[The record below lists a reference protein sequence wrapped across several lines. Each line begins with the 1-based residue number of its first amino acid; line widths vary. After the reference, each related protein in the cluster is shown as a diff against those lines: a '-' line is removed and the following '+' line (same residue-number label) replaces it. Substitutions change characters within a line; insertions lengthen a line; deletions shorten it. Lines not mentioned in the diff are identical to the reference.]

1 MLLYIHVTIY
11 MYDREMAEDAIDKI
25 IEVSGIGKD
34 SPVPVPPSNT
44 LHIDLIGKEGY
55 SENLAATLML
65 DYSNSISYN
74 TACHLAN
81 AYGGN
86 ARKVLTI
93 NYTPPPTTTN
103 TTAATTA
110 TTTTTNNNNNKNRNE
125 TANHPLHPPPQH
137 KLIVKGYPYIEEE
150 IIYAIRY
157 EYAVRVEDI
166 IARRARLAFL
176 NR

>member
-1 MLLYIHVTIY
+1 M

-25 IEVSGIGKD
+25 IQVSGLGKD

-55 SENLAATLML
+55 SENLAAILML
-65 DYSNSISYN
+65 DYSNSINYN
-74 TACHLAN
+74 TASHLAN

-93 NYTPPPTTTN
+93 NNTPTTINTTTRTTTTN
-103 TTAATTA
+103 TKYD
-110 TTTTTNNNNNKNRNE
+110 NKSDIKNRNE
-125 TANHPLHPPPQH
+125 TANRPLHPH

-166 IARRARLAFL
+166 IARRTRLAFL

>member
-1 MLLYIHVTIY
+1 

-25 IEVSGIGKD
+25 IEVSGIGKNK
-34 SPVPVPPSNT
+34 PVTPSNT

-55 SENLAATLML
+55 SENLAAILML
-65 DYSNSISYN
+65 DYSNSISYT

-93 NYTPPPTTTN
+93 NSTVTTN
-103 TTAATTA
+103 TTN
-110 TTTTTNNNNNKNRNE
+110 TTTSATNNNNKNDNKNRNE
-125 TANHPLHPPPQH
+125 TANCPLHPPSQH

-150 IIYAIRY
+150 IIYAVRY

-166 IARRARLAFL
+166 IARRTRLAFL

>member
-1 MLLYIHVTIY
+1 M

-25 IEVSGIGKD
+25 IQVSGLGKD
-34 SPVPVPPSNT
+34 RPVPVPPSNT

-55 SENLAATLML
+55 NENLAAILML
-65 DYSNSISYN
+65 DCSNSINYN

-93 NYTPPPTTTN
+93 NNTPPI
-103 TTAATTA
+103 
-110 TTTTTNNNNNKNRNE
+110 TTTTTNSYTN
-125 TANHPLHPPPQH
+125 TANSNTTVTTTSNTIENKQNKQTVNRSLHPH

-150 IIYAIRY
+150 IIYAIRH

-166 IARRARLAFL
+166 IARRTRLAFL

>member
-1 MLLYIHVTIY
+1 
-11 MYDREMAEDAIDKI
+11 MAEDAIDKI
-25 IEVSGIGKD
+25 IHVSGIGKD
-34 SPVPVPPSNT
+34 KPVQVPPSNT
-44 LHIDLIGKEGY
+44 LYIDLIGKEGY
-55 SENLAATLML
+55 SNNLAAILML
-65 DYSNSISYN
+65 DYNNSISYN

-93 NYTPPPTTTN
+93 NNAPPP
-103 TTAATTA
+103 TTAATTP
-110 TTTTTNNNNNKNRNE
+110 TTTTTATTTNADNNKNDYKNRNE
-125 TANHPLHPPPQH
+125 TANRPLHPLSQH

-166 IARRARLAFL
+166 IARRTRLAFL